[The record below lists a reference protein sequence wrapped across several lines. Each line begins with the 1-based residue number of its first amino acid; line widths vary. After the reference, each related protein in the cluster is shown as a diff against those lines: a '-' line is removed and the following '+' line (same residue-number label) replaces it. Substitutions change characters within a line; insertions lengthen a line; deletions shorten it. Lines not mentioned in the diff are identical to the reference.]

1 MTTHATMSPS
11 SAHRWTRCPGS
22 VVLEASC
29 PDTPS
34 DDAAL
39 GTAAHALAAQ
49 CLEAGHDA
57 LLHVGEAISVDGVE
71 FVVDTEMSET
81 VQTYLDY
88 VRALGMP
95 IVEQSLPI
103 AWLTG
108 EDGAVGTADAIL
120 LNGEELVVVDY
131 KHGRGV
137 RVEAPGNLQLAMYGL
152 AALREYDVIGNF
164 SRLRLVIVQPRLNNI
179 SEWVLP
185 VSELGAVEEDI
196 RGAAA
201 DVILAGRQHTSVGAA
216 VEASA
221 WESEW
226 LRPGD
231 EQCRF
236 CKARAGCPS
245 LTQHA
250 LATIAD
256 DFVALDKPIAPV
268 VEAAM
273 QRNVDNVTLGN
284 LLASCDLIESWC
296 KAIRGKAEA
305 ELLAGREV
313 PGFKLVEGKR
323 GNRKWADDAQAE
335 VELKKMRLKVEEMY
349 DLKLISPTTAEKLHK
364 AGVIGPR
371 QWPKLQTIISR
382 ADGKPSVAPISDPRP
397 ALCLTASVDEFA
409 ALPEEALV

>member
-1 MTTHATMSPS
+1 MTTHAKMSPS
-11 SAHRWTRCPGS
+11 SAHRWVCCPGS
-22 VVLEASC
+22 VVLEADC

-34 DDAAL
+34 EDAAL
-39 GTAAHALAAQ
+39 GTAAHLLAAQ
-49 CLEAGHDA
+49 CLETGHDA
-57 LLHVGEAISVDGVE
+57 AAYLGASVEVDGYP
-71 FVVDTEMSET
+71 VDHEMAEA
-81 VQTYLDY
+81 VQVYLDY
-88 VRALGMP
+88 VRAIGTP

-103 AWLTG
+103 AWLTS
-108 EDGAVGTADAIL
+108 EEGAVGTADAIL

-137 RVEAPGNLQLAMYGL
+137 RVDAPGNLQLAMYGL
-152 AALREYDVIGNF
+152 SALREYDVIGNF
-164 SRLRLVIVQPRLNNI
+164 SRLRLVIVQPRLGNL
-179 SEWVLP
+179 SEWALP
-185 VSELGAVEEDI
+185 VHEIETLEEDI

-201 DVILAGRQHTSVGAA
+201 DVVLAGQAHARVGATTQWHA
-216 VEASA
+216 D
-221 WESEW
+221 W
-226 LRPGD
+226 LRPGE

-245 LTQHA
+245 LTRHA

-256 DFVALDKPIAPV
+256 AFVDLDKPIAPV

-273 QRNVDNVTLGN
+273 QRDVDNVTLGN

-305 ELLAGREV
+305 ELLAGRGV

-323 GNRKWADDAQAE
+323 GNRKWADDTQAE
-335 VELKKMRLKVEEMY
+335 AELKKMRLKVEEMY

-364 AGVIGPR
+364 AGTIGPR
-371 QWPKLQTIISR
+371 QWPKLQTIITR
-382 ADGKPSVAPISDPRP
+382 ADGKPSVAPVSDPRP